1 MMKMPAWKT
10 SWRVYFDWCTFSD
23 KMEEHI
29 LLYRNG
35 LLLDRKQIVRYSVN
49 RICEQNL
56 CLFVDLVK
64 GTMCPPSDVCWF
76 RFAPVTIVI
85 SAINHSYW
93 SYLHQLNAIVAGGHI
108 VGLMNTAYGSISGSP
123 GCGLDIFECDGDRM
137 SPSQFSAWHS
147 FTNTV
152 PVRKLHCHAA
162 LSAANQDGHISKR
175 SFKWT
180 GWMLCS
186 AKR

>member
-35 LLLDRKQIVRYSVN
+35 LLLDRKQILRYSVN

-56 CLFVDLVK
+56 CLFVDLV
-64 GTMCPPSDVCWF
+64 
-76 RFAPVTIVI
+76 FAPTECYRGRGPLI
-85 SAINHSYW
+85 
-93 SYLHQLNAIVAGGHI
+93 G
-108 VGLMNTAYGSISGSP
+108 GLMNTAYGSISGSP